1 MDDSNLF
8 DDITWCETIGNI
20 AEIEGNMAAVQHL
33 VYRFLGQYLPALLA
47 ARTQPDRDRVWYA
60 LWSYLTAPVT
70 RSKNFS
76 LPYSSADELI
86 AKIQDKLASLGY
98 ESKG

>member
-1 MDDSNLF
+1 MDDSSLF
-8 DDITWCETIGNI
+8 DDSTWSKTIGNV
-20 AEIEGNMAAVQHL
+20 AEIEGDIAAVRHL

-70 RSKNFS
+70 RSKTFS
-76 LPYSSADELI
+76 LSYSSADEVI
-86 AKIQDKLASLGY
+86 GKIQIEVARHL
-98 ESKG
+98 